1 MTYKRMSSASPGSFS
16 VPWSDSD
23 VPSLNAPRF
32 KEMVVVKVRENPLTD
47 SSTREPVRLVGEEMD
62 GIAREQRRRL
72 ETTKAELV
80 GVKRRLEQLYD
91 LAAIAD
97 LDIRPPKAKP
107 LLQAAH
113 RQQAKIRPS
122 KTPTTGSWLSP
133 LARTTTVSARAM
145 PPTA

>member
-1 MTYKRMSSASPGSFS
+1 
-16 VPWSDSD
+16 
-23 VPSLNAPRF
+23 
-32 KEMVVVKVRENPLTD
+32 MVAKVRENLLTD

-91 LAAIAD
+91 LAEIAD

-113 RQQAKIRPS
+113 RQQAKIRPVENAHHRVVAV
-122 KTPTTGSWLSP
+122 T
-133 LARTTTVSARAM
+133 LARTTAVSARAM
-145 PPTA
+145 PPTT